1 MKWLLKTLLL
11 IAIGLALMLGA
22 LVVSFLEDPLT
33 GPRLAVALVIYVAGA
48 VVLVCAIYRI
58 WDRLFRQWSPVDEI
72 N

>member
-33 GPRLAVALVIYVAGA
+33 GPRLAVALVIYVAGGA
-48 VVLVCAIYRI
+48 LLAWAICRM
-58 WDRLFRQWSPVDEI
+58 WARLFYPRQL
-72 N
+72 